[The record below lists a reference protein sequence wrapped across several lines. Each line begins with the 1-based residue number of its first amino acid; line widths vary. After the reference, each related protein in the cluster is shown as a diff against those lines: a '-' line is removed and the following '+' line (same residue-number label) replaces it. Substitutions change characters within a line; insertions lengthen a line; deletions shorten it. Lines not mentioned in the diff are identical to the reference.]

1 MKNSIH
7 IYFILLTVVVGSMV
21 SCKQKNQNKYAY
33 DANKDT
39 IPPVLAITVPQ
50 DLDNY
55 MYGEDIHIV
64 GTLTDLQSRDK
75 LHQNSGKLKSLYLEI
90 AIVDPIPDTVIKY
103 LYKSNPNVDGKSGFI
118 INEKTFMTS
127 GATTTVC
134 RFRGVAVDYADRRDS
149 TVAHF
154 TIH

>member
-1 MKNSIH
+1 MI
-7 IYFILLTVVVGSMV
+7 
-21 SCKQKNQNKYAY
+21 SCKQKNLNKYAY

-50 DLDNY
+50 DLENY
-55 MYGEDIHIV
+55 VYGEDIHIV

-75 LHQNSGKLKSLYLEI
+75 LHQNAGKLKSLYLEI
-90 AIVDPIPDTVIKY
+90 AIVDAVADTVKSY
-103 LYKSNPNVDGKSGFI
+103 LYQSRPNVDGKSGFI

-127 GATTTVC
+127 GGTTTVC
-134 RFRGVAVDYADRRDS
+134 RFTGVAIDYADRKDS